1 MQGEL
6 MKEELMKEELMQ
18 GGLMKGVEP
27 IQSKPI
33 LVCRGCGAHV
43 TQQRPGRGLRICP
56 GYRGLRICPGC
67 GSALT
72 ESPPGVDVES
82 DVRERL
88 YGRASVRS
96 SSSASMRG

>member
-33 LVCRGCGAHV
+33 LVCRGCEAHV
-43 TQQRPGRGLRICP
+43 TQHRLS
-56 GYRGLRICPGC
+56 RGLRICPGC

-88 YGRASVRS
+88 YGKASVRS
-96 SSSASMRG
+96 PSSASVGR